1 MNKFNNNFV
10 GRFTSNVTP
19 NKSKCGSLV
28 NLLANNVDNQI
39 SKFKFIYQIGFG
51 GFGKVWKVMNKKTH
65 K

>member
-28 NLLANNVDNQI
+28 NLLANNLDN
-39 SKFKFIYQIGFG
+39 
-51 GFGKVWKVMNKKTH
+51 
-65 K
+65 